1 MYIPQLLHPLHSLHV
16 QARKQIQNVLTVE
29 WDTHKTVLVEVPGAP
44 PVDTDVEMEGMGLNR
59 KDEGYGRL
67 DDDWDDHEVGLSLT
81 SPSNIQDGEM
91 EYEDED
97 GDREMK
103 CGLTDRM

>member
-1 MYIPQLLHPLHSLHV
+1 MY

-67 DDDWDDHEVGLSLT
+67 DDDWDDHEVSPCLVTSL
-81 SPSNIQDGEM
+81 DW
-91 EYEDED
+91 
-97 GDREMK
+97 
-103 CGLTDRM
+103 

>member
-1 MYIPQLLHPLHSLHV
+1 MY

-67 DDDWDDHEVGLSLT
+67 DDDWDDHEVSLVPI
-81 SPSNIQDGEM
+81 SWRLKLE
-91 EYEDED
+91 EAE
-97 GDREMK
+97 
-103 CGLTDRM
+103 